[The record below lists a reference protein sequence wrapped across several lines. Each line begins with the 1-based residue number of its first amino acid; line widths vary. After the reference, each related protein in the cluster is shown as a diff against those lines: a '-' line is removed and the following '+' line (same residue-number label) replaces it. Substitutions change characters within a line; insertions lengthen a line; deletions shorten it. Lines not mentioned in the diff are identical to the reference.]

1 MLEPIRGTRILGALG
16 FSPTE
21 RPAPLVPLPLRR
33 HTPFHH
39 LPEPALLMRFSHLLA
54 AAFATTAVA
63 DVARAQWQALSSPT
77 DVELRGLSVVS
88 PTVVWASGQRGTVV
102 HTRDGGAHWKRDT
115 IPGAAT
121 LDLRAIAA
129 TSDSVAHAISIG
141 DSSRVYRTTDGGR
154 TWSLRWS
161 ATRKGTFLDA
171 IRFWD
176 ARNGIAMSD
185 PVDGKLLVL
194 VTGDG
199 GESWQEIPAGRLPAA
214 LPGEGGFAASGTCLT
229 VYGTSHVWIATGG
242 AASARVYHSPDR
254 GRTWKVHDTPLRAG
268 VPSAGVF
275 SVAFRDSLHGVIAG
289 GDYEKPTLRGRN
301 LAVTSDG
308 GATWTLTDSASTPA
322 GYRSAV
328 AFVPGTR
335 TNALLA
341 VGLTGTDV
349 SIDGGATWAS
359 VDSTAYNSVA
369 FVSPSAGW
377 AVGPRGRIAR
387 WSGAIPAAS
396 RGATPAG
403 ARQRR

>member
-1 MLEPIRGTRILGALG
+1 
-16 FSPTE
+16 
-21 RPAPLVPLPLRR
+21 
-33 HTPFHH
+33 
-39 LPEPALLMRFSHLLA
+39 MRFPQLLA
-54 AAFATTAVA
+54 AALATIAAT
-63 DVARAQWQALSSPT
+63 DVARAQWQAQPGPT

-88 PTVVWASGQRGTVV
+88 PTVVWASGQRGTVL
-102 HTRDGGAHWKRDT
+102 HTLDGGATWRRDT
-115 IPGAAT
+115 IPGAAA

-129 TSDSVAHAISIG
+129 TSETVAHAISIG

-154 TWSLRWS
+154 TWSRRWS

-176 ARNGIAMSD
+176 ARHGIAMSD
-185 PVDGKLLVL
+185 PVDGKLLLL
-194 VTGDG
+194 VTADG
-199 GESWQEIPAGRLPAA
+199 GESWQEIPGERLPAA
-214 LPGEGGFAASGTCLT
+214 LQGEGGFAASGTCLT
-229 VYGTSHVWIATGG
+229 VFGTSHVWIVTGG
-242 AASARVYHSPDR
+242 AASARIYHSPDR
-254 GRTWKVHDTPLRAG
+254 GRTWTVHDTPLRAG

-308 GATWTLTDSASTPA
+308 GATWTPTDSASTPA

-335 TNALLA
+335 ANTLVA

-349 SIDGGATWAS
+349 STDGGATWRS

-369 FVSPSAGW
+369 FASPSAGW
-377 AVGPRGRIAR
+377 AVGPKGRIAR
-387 WSGAIPAAS
+387 WSGAVPDAP
-396 RGATPAG
+396 RGAAPPRTRP
-403 ARQRR
+403 RR